1 MADDYYQVLGVPRTA
16 DAAEI
21 QQAFRT
27 LARRYHPD
35 VNRDPAAEER
45 FKQINE
51 AYSVLSDPDTRSR
64 YDRFGPDFRQIPE
77 DYDERVAAG
86 QGFGGGAGAYR
97 GNPFDGTGGAGRAG
111 TRTWTES
118 DFDTAG
124 VDFEDLFGGMFG
136 GRAGR
141 AGRGSPIPGADQE
154 AELTLSV
161 EEAYRGGRRKIT
173 LGGGAGERTYDVTIP
188 AGVVDGQRIR
198 LAGEGG
204 RGRGPGS
211 AGDLY
216 LVVRIAPHPRYRLL
230 GRDIHV
236 DLPVTAWE
244 AALGATVP
252 VSGPGGTAKVHVP
265 AGTSTGRRL
274 RLRGEG
280 MPDPKGSSGD
290 LYAEIKVMVP
300 PSPGPRERELF
311 EELAA
316 VSSFD
321 PRKQT

>member
-1 MADDYYQVLGVPRTA
+1 MAEDYYEVLGVPRSA

-51 AYSVLSDPDTRSR
+51 AYSVLSDPGTRSR

-86 QGFGGGAGAYR
+86 QGFGGAAGAYR
-97 GNPFDGTGGAGRAG
+97 GSPFAGTRGADRAG
-111 TRTWTES
+111 ARTWTET
-118 DFDTAG
+118 DFDASG

-136 GRAGR
+136 GRAGG

-173 LGGGAGERTYDVTIP
+173 LGGPGGERSYDVTIP

-204 RGRGPGS
+204 RGRGAGS

-216 LVVRIAPHPRYRLL
+216 LVVRIARHPRYRLV
-230 GRDIHV
+230 GHDVHV

-252 VSGPGGTAKVHVP
+252 VSGPGGTVKAHVP
-265 AGTSTGRRL
+265 PGTSTGRRL

-280 MPDPKGSSGD
+280 MPRPKGSPGH

-300 PSPGPRERELF
+300 PSPSPRERELF

>member
-1 MADDYYQVLGVPRTA
+1 MADDHYEVLGVPRTA

-64 YDRFGPDFRQIPE
+64 YDRFGPDFRQVPQ

-97 GNPFDGTGGAGRAG
+97 GSPFTGTAGAGRAG
-111 TRTWTES
+111 ARTWT
-118 DFDTAG
+118 DTGFDASG
-124 VDFEDLFGGMFG
+124 VDFEDLFGGIFG
-136 GRAGR
+136 GRAGG

-173 LGGGAGERTYDVTIP
+173 LGGPEGERSYDVTVP

-216 LVVRIAPHPRYRLL
+216 LVVRIAPHPRYRLA

-236 DLPVTAWE
+236 DLPVAAWE

-252 VSGPGGTAKVHVP
+252 VTGPGGTAKVHVP
-265 AGTSTGRRL
+265 PGTSTGRRL

-280 MPDPKGSSGD
+280 MPAPKGSRGD
-290 LYAEIKVMVP
+290 LYAEIKVTVP

-321 PRKQT
+321 PRNPR

>member
-1 MADDYYQVLGVPRTA
+1 MADDHYEVLGVPRTA

-64 YDRFGPDFRQIPE
+64 YDRFGPDFRQVPQ

-86 QGFGGGAGAYR
+86 HGFGGGAGAYR
-97 GNPFDGTGGAGRAG
+97 GSPFTGTAGAGRAG
-111 TRTWTES
+111 ARTWT
-118 DFDTAG
+118 DTGFDASG
-124 VDFEDLFGGMFG
+124 VDFEDLFGGIFG
-136 GRAGR
+136 GRAGG

-161 EEAYRGGRRKIT
+161 EEAYHGGRRKIT
-173 LGGGAGERTYDVTIP
+173 LGGPEGERSYDVTVP

-216 LVVRIAPHPRYRLL
+216 LVVRIAPHPRYRLA

-236 DLPVTAWE
+236 DLPVAAWE

-252 VSGPGGTAKVHVP
+252 VTGPGGTAKVHVP
-265 AGTSTGRRL
+265 PGTSTGRRL

-280 MPDPKGSSGD
+280 MPAPKGSRGD
-290 LYAEIKVMVP
+290 LYAEIKVTVP

-321 PRKQT
+321 PRNPR